1 MGWFERLFGAE
12 PLPEPPTPEAVEA
25 ASESIPSIPPA
36 KIGPDGY
43 FDESGLAKRVVIAF
57 DNDPEVADIETVWVA
72 QLSGV
77 VVLQGR
83 VPSQEILDK
92 LVAIAEVQNGAT
104 GVKTDEVTI
113 G

>member
-25 ASESIPSIPPA
+25 ASESIPSIPAA

-43 FDESGLAKRVVIAF
+43 FDESGLAKRVVLAF
-57 DNDPEVADIETVWVA
+57 DNDHEVADIDTVWVA
-72 QLSGV
+72 QLSSV
-77 VVLQGR
+77 VVLQGK
-83 VPSQEILDK
+83 VPSREILDK
-92 LVAIAEVQNGAT
+92 LVAIAQIQDGAT
-104 GVKTDEVTI
+104 GVNTEDVTI